1 MLNYKISHPK
11 KTLWIYMH
19 VYMYESE
26 RECELGVRPKRASRI
41 SNSKIPLILS
51 SQVYNMASR
60 EFWSQG
66 DLRNTLTDILIYRRI
81 WDSQREDSTLR
92 SQITERQQQTS
103 IPKAGPVA
111 CLLGLNYFSPI
122 EDHSSNYLIFL
133 GSKKKKKKS
142 KNYKGIQG

>member
-1 MLNYKISHPK
+1 
-11 KTLWIYMH
+11 MH

-26 RECELGVRPKRASRI
+26 RMWAEEVRPKRASRI

-51 SQVYNMASR
+51 SQVYNMASGN
-60 EFWSQG
+60 FGHKG
-66 DLRNTLTDILIYRRI
+66 DLRNILTDILIYRRI

-92 SQITERQQQTS
+92 SQNNWEAAKQTS

-111 CLLGLNYFSPI
+111 CLLGLNCFSPI

-133 GSKKKKKKS
+133 GSKKKKKG
-142 KNYKGIQG
+142 KN